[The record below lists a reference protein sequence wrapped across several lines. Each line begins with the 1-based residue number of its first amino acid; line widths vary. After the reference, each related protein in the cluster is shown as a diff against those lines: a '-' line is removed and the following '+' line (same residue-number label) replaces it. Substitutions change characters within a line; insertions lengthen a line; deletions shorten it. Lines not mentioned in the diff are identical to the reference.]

1 MVPTALE
8 EMQQMVASQRGSG
21 DKDGW
26 PFIRSLMKPLMQDTA
41 LQMHSMCRVHG
52 RECDVSGTTSRSLTL
67 DIAGP
72 PCVDWSR
79 RGRRDQSHG
88 ATAVPYAMWVAQ
100 LLISGCYIAI
110 HECTTDFP
118 DWMLEKPL
126 HEHGARTW
134 KLEVFR
140 LDPTN
145 FGVPCKRPRRYTVL
159 WNASRIHFGG
169 SYAEF
174 VNLFFRLPELH
185 GEVFFHAGADL
196 PSNASKTRLENLQA
210 YSDEWRSRCQ
220 DGRSTADN
228 ICDLNQRPS
237 HGRLD
242 RFVPTLVTQQ
252 SVYCMQKRK
261 LLTATECL
269 ETQLLHRSSPVYDLA
284 ASGALSEAAVRHL
297 AGNGM
302 SAVCIGT
309 LMMYVLAS
317 TSPVSD
323 RARDAFQSR
332 SSSSRLF

>member
-1 MVPTALE
+1 MEAGSVQVGSNELWSAV
-8 EMQQMVASQRGSG
+8 QAASQVHSLVECFKDPFWRILRGVCQLVLPSAKAARRSG
-21 DKDGW
+21 
-26 PFIRSLMKPLMQDTA
+26 
-41 LQMHSMCRVHG
+41 
-52 RECDVSGTTSRSLTL
+52 
-67 DIAGP
+67 
-72 PCVDWSR
+72 
-79 RGRRDQSHG
+79 
-88 ATAVPYAMWVAQ
+88 
-100 LLISGCYIAI
+100 
-110 HECTTDFP
+110 
-118 DWMLEKPL
+118 
-126 HEHGARTW
+126 
-134 KLEVFR
+134 FR
-140 LDPTN
+140 
-145 FGVPCKRPRRYTVL
+145 
-159 WNASRIHFGG
+159 
-169 SYAEF
+169 
-174 VNLFFRLPELH
+174 
-185 GEVFFHAGADL
+185 AGADL